1 MGGFLRNVII
11 GLCTLF
17 WNVVPATAE
26 NVFVEYFSTLS
37 DVDLVN
43 SSGVPLGDTCAILQQ
58 DRANVHRFGRAH
70 QGDGVDPVF
79 GNRTMRA
86 RLGDLCRASGGFPF
100 VTDTIARYGGIYVW
114 VIVYQDAGQL
124 TRMVVRNGAG

>member
-1 MGGFLRNVII
+1 MKHSILATA
-11 GLCTLF
+11 LAATLF
-17 WNVVPATAE
+17 LGTPAQSQSLIAE
-26 NVFVEYFSTLS
+26 YSAFIGASALT
-37 DVDLVN
+37 N
-43 SSGVPLGDTCAILQQ
+43 SNGAALNQPWQVIRQ